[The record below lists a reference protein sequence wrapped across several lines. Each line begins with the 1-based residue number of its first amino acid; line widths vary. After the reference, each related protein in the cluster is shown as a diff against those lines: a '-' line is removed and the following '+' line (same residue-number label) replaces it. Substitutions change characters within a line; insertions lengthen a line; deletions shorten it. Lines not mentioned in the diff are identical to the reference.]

1 MDVFSIYRKTHE
13 ECVMI
18 YGMNER
24 PLETSQ
30 AWDDFL
36 KSFERRALLMARMA
50 TGFQDEALDIVQD
63 AMLGLVKKYRNK
75 PAEELKPLFYRILQ
89 NRIRDWY
96 RRQNVRRRWQFW
108 GTSAPDEEAS
118 FDPINNHPAPDS
130 ADPAGVLIR
139 DEAVTALDVALRK
152 LPLRQ
157 QQTFLLRAWEGLSVS
172 ETAIAM
178 KCSEGTVKAQYFRAL
193 HALREELEDHWP

>member
-1 MDVFSIYRKTHE
+1 MDVFSIYRNTHE

-18 YGMNER
+18 YDMNER

-30 AWDDFL
+30 AWDEFL
-36 KSFERRALLMARMA
+36 KSVERRALLMARMA

-89 NRIRDWY
+89 NRIRNWY
-96 RRQNVRRRWQFW
+96 RRQNVRSRWQFW
-108 GTSAPDEEAS
+108 GTSEPDEEAG
-118 FDPINNHPAPDS
+118 FDPITNHPDPDS

-139 DEAVTALDVALRK
+139 DETMTALDVALRK

>member
-1 MDVFSIYRKTHE
+1 
-13 ECVMI
+13 
-18 YGMNER
+18 MNER

-30 AWDDFL
+30 AWDEFL
-36 KSFERRALLMARMA
+36 KTVERRALLMARVA

-63 AMLGLVKKYRNK
+63 AMLSLVKKYRDK
-75 PAEELKPLFYRILQ
+75 PVAELKPLFYRILQ

-96 RRQNVRRRWQFW
+96 RRQTVRRRWQFW
-108 GTSAPDEEAS
+108 GSLRPDDEGAF
-118 FDPINNHPAPDS
+118 FDPINNLPAPDS
-130 ADPAGVLIR
+130 DDPAGILIR
-139 DEAVTALDVALRK
+139 DEAMAALDAGLRK

-178 KCSEGTVKAQYFRAL
+178 KCSVGTVKVQYFRAL
-193 HALREELEDHWP
+193 HTLREDLEDHWP